1 MLLSC
6 GIVWLT
12 ATCLFVFFWLWQPQG
27 YAWLTFIYAIPVNA
41 ILMIVYA
48 GVWKYRLVNFLSVS
62 TLIWTALTALFLT
75 FQAICITVG
84 WAYGALWCLFL
95 IGIPL
100 QILEVLWVFFRT
112 LFKRTEKK
120 SQQENKSEQEE

>member
-1 MLLSC
+1 
-6 GIVWLT
+6 
-12 ATCLFVFFWLWQPQG
+12 
-27 YAWLTFIYAIPVNA
+27 
-41 ILMIVYA
+41 
-48 GVWKYRLVNFLSVS
+48 VS

-75 FQAICITVG
+75 IQAICITVG

-112 LFKRTEKK
+112 LFKKTEKK
-120 SQQENKSEQEE
+120 TEQEE